1 MPTDCANLSPGVS
14 IVIVSANE
22 NHRLLA
28 TLRSIPND
36 VRSLEV
42 ILVVPKSDNDARDIV
57 REVGLEDIQIC
68 HDFGLGVYPAMNIGL
83 SKARYTHVLFL
94 NTGDLIIGS
103 SQLKYCILEIERK
116 PHTSYIFPIEASWN
130 SDLNA
135 CRPDLRSFIAGNK
148 GSYVSHQ
155 GVLFLTTFVTQEGR
169 FDERFKIAADF
180 KQLCNLYYAKNF
192 SILNLKL
199 VSIEYPN
206 ISSRFNRRGRFES
219 IVVTICYLRGLLRIR
234 ATSNRL
240 RTEFRNLP

>member
-1 MPTDCANLSPGVS
+1 MPTDCADLSPGVS
-14 IVIVSANE
+14 IVIVSAHE

-83 SKARYTHVLFL
+83 SKARHTHVLFL

-103 SQLKYCILEIERK
+103 SQLKYCISEIKEN
-116 PHTSYIFPIEASWN
+116 PYTTYIFPIDASWN
-130 SDLNA
+130 SDFSV
-135 CRPDLRSFIAGNK
+135 CRPDLRSFIAGDK

-155 GVLFLTTFVTQEGR
+155 GVLFLTTFVTQKGK

-180 KQLCNLYYAKNF
+180 KQLCNLFYTENF

>member
-1 MPTDCANLSPGVS
+1 MPIDCANLSPGIS
-14 IVIVSANE
+14 IVIVSAHE

-57 REVGLEDIQIC
+57 KEVGLEEIKIY

-83 SKARYTHVLFL
+83 SNARYTHVLFL
-94 NTGDLIIGS
+94 NTGDLIIGP
-103 SQLKYCILEIERK
+103 SQINHCISEIK
-116 PHTSYIFPIEASWN
+116 GSPNTSYILPIGASWN
-130 SDLNA
+130 NVLNA
-135 CRPDLRSFIAGNK
+135 CRPDLRSFIAGDK

-155 GVLFLTTFVTQEGR
+155 GVLFLTTFVAKEGR

-180 KQLCNLYYAKNF
+180 KQLCNLYYTENF
-192 SILNLKL
+192 SMLNLKL

-206 ISSRFNRRGRFES
+206 ISSKFNRRGRFES
-219 IVVTICYLRGLLRIR
+219 ILVTICHLRGLLRIR
-234 ATSNRL
+234 ATTNRL
-240 RTEFRNLP
+240 RMEFRNLP